1 MIGRRWEDSNRV
13 YIPEAR
19 EEVKSRVRKER
30 RMRGIAWNDCGS
42 YSQLSHREVDWFPNN
57 NDKHGFPESYT
68 FPCLLLYLQSLL
80 QTC

>member
-30 RMRGIAWNDCGS
+30 RMRGIA
-42 YSQLSHREVDWFPNN
+42 
-57 NDKHGFPESYT
+57 
-68 FPCLLLYLQSLL
+68 
-80 QTC
+80 